1 MHCVVI
7 NFAKQL
13 TTFRVVI
20 CISELMYVNCKHQ
33 NSSVPHGAITQ
44 FFTLVAAALC
54 TVSKE

>member
-1 MHCVVI
+1 
-7 NFAKQL
+7 
-13 TTFRVVI
+13 
-20 CISELMYVNCKHQ
+20 MYVNCKHQ